1 VTPVDAQA
9 APLAAVITVSYN
21 SSSRLPSWLE
31 AIEATGCRD
40 RLELCVVDSG
50 SETAERERLERDVR
64 PHVDH
69 LLLEPNR
76 GFGRNSNRG
85 VAATTAPVL
94 IFANPDTRLDTL
106 PTALF
111 GDWPPGLLVGAMNH
125 TLDPPGAQGCRRVPT
140 AGWQAL
146 DMTLG
151 RFSPPVYERDAVA
164 PTWISGSS
172 LAVSRDDFMRAGGFP
187 EDLFL
192 FFEDLE
198 LCLAHR
204 RRGGRVAIDSQ
215 WAIRHPAE
223 HGPLEARDSLDAIA
237 RQSGRWFARRHQ
249 GPLRAAL
256 LYFVLA
262 AFYAPRRCA
271 GVLLRR
277 AGGRP
282 APTSALGLGLDLLF
296 PSRVR
301 RRLRAQP

>member
-1 VTPVDAQA
+1 MKPIYPHA

-21 SSSRLPSWLE
+21 SSSRLASWLE

-50 SETAERERLERDVR
+50 SEAAERERLERDVR

-140 AGWQAL
+140 AGRQAL
-146 DMTLG
+146 DITLG
-151 RFSPPVYERDAVA
+151 RFSPPVYVRDAVA

-198 LCLAHR
+198 LCLRAAAAGVPTELHPEIVLRHAGGHSTRPAYHGEPHDLLARRRREVVGTRLGRRALALDDLAQGLTFASRAIAHR
-204 RRGGRVAIDSQ
+204 GRGRERAQRRALG
-215 WAIRHPAE
+215 H
-223 HGPLEARDSLDAIA
+223 
-237 RQSGRWFARRHQ
+237 ARRT
-249 GPLRAAL
+249 PVT
-256 LYFVLA
+256 FM
-262 AFYAPRRCA
+262 
-271 GVLLRR
+271 
-277 AGGRP
+277 
-282 APTSALGLGLDLLF
+282 
-296 PSRVR
+296 
-301 RRLRAQP
+301 